1 MSLRTPA
8 IKKILLILGL
18 FVLTLL
24 YFHDVLTGKILLV
37 ERDLST
43 FFYPF
48 RFIWIETVSQGHFPF
63 WNPYIKC
70 GVPLFAS
77 IQPGV
82 LYPFSLS
89 YLFLPLDLAF
99 NWTIIFHFFLAAA
112 FTYMLMRELG
122 ASLQGALAAT
132 LAFVFSGYLISVHN
146 VLNTLISVSWYPLV
160 IFCGCRVI
168 RTGLFRWAAA
178 AGVSLCCMF
187 LGGGIEI
194 VLLTLASLLF
204 LFLYPKI
211 LPLKEP
217 EDIPNQQRRLLYLG
231 LILLIF
237 LGLSMVQ
244 FLPFLELYKQSH
256 RYGGVT
262 LKEATLWSLAPKDL
276 IYFLLPS
283 IYGPTAIQDQY
294 WKLQNYL
301 KSIYV
306 GPVVLYLAGIYF
318 FRHGKR
324 VLALLAAMALTL
336 LFALG
341 AYTPLYPF
349 FHKYFPLF
357 STLRYP
363 VKFLFLFVF
372 YLSVAAGLGLDV
384 LRKRFRK
391 IHHPPYWCQGLLVAL
406 VLIMATLFW
415 FARLYPEQIYVL
427 TQQWD
432 LTFLEPA
439 FLPLVLHNFNRMLVV
454 AVLLLLVIFFGLRHK
469 LVRLGSPLLLMLLAL
484 DLFLGN
490 RGYALKLDA
499 ARFHAENDIVRTLSA
514 DPDLFRFHVLPEVKE
529 FQVSPKSYAVEH
541 QILKEILAM
550 DLMMEHHLFDIDGYN
565 IPMQTRYE
573 NLRSLIFSKPLASIR
588 PLLDLLN
595 VKYVLTNK
603 PLELEGLSWLLDGV
617 GTSKLYENHHS
628 LPRAFLVKQFQVINS
643 DQEFADAFREL
654 TFDPRTTILLDEEPT
669 RFLEL
674 KKTPIISKL
683 KSTVR
688 VITYENNR
696 VVLDVTT
703 PAAALLFMSEAYYPG
718 WQAYVDGR
726 LEKILRA
733 NYVFRAIPLGP
744 GSHKVEVVMA
754 PLSFKIGLAVSG
766 LTIVLLFTGWVFLI
780 IRKRR
785 AWSISSRSQNS
796 ESRIQEKTNQ
806 D

>member
-1 MSLRTPA
+1 MSLRDPA
-8 IKKILLILGL
+8 IKKILVILGL

-24 YFHDVLTGKILLV
+24 YFHDVLTGKVLLV
-37 ERDLST
+37 ERDLTT

-48 RFIWIETVSQGHFPF
+48 RSIWVETVRQGYFPF

-82 LYPFSLS
+82 LYPFSLP

-99 NWTIIFHFFLAAA
+99 NWTIILHFFLAAV

-122 ASLQGALAAT
+122 ASIQGALT
-132 LAFVFSGYLISVHN
+132 TVFAFLFSGYLISVHD

-160 IFCGCRVI
+160 ILCGCRMV
-168 RTGLFRWAAA
+168 RTGLIRWAAA

-194 VLLTLASLLF
+194 VLLTFASLL
-204 LFLYPKI
+204 LLCLYPKI
-211 LPLKEP
+211 LPLKEA
-217 EDIPNQQRRLLYLG
+217 EDIPNLQRRLVYLG
-231 LILLIF
+231 LVLLIF
-237 LGLSMVQ
+237 FGLSMVQ
-244 FLPFLELYKQSH
+244 ILPFLELYKQSY

-283 IYGPTAIQDQY
+283 LYGPTAYPAQY
-294 WKLQNYL
+294 WKFQNYL
-301 KSIYV
+301 KTIYV
-306 GPVVLYLAGIYF
+306 GPVVLCLAGFYF
-318 FRHGKR
+318 VRQGKKG
-324 VLALLAAMALTL
+324 LALLAAMALTL

-341 AYTPLYPF
+341 GYTPLYPF

-372 YLSVAAGLGLDV
+372 YLCVAAGLGLDV
-384 LRKRFRK
+384 LRNRFSK
-391 IHHPPYWCQGLLVAL
+391 IRHPPYWCQGLLVAV

-415 FARLYPEQIYVL
+415 FARLYPEQIKAL
-427 TQQWD
+427 AQQWG
-432 LTFLEPA
+432 LTFLKPA

-454 AVLLLLVIFFGLRHK
+454 TVLALLVIFFGLRHR
-469 LVRLGSPLLLMLLAL
+469 LARLGGPLLVILLAL
-484 DLFLGN
+484 DLFLGS

-499 ARFHAENDIVRTLSA
+499 ANFHAENSLISTLRA
-514 DPDLFRFHVLPEVKE
+514 DSDLIRFHVLPEVKE
-529 FQVSPKSYAVEH
+529 LQVSPKSYAEDH
-541 QILKEILAM
+541 QMRKKILAM
-550 DLMMEHHLFDIDGYN
+550 NLTMEHHLFDINGYN
-565 IPMQTRYE
+565 IPMQPRYE

-595 VKYVLTNK
+595 VKYVLTDK
-603 PLELEGLSWLLDGV
+603 PVELEGLSWVLDGL
-617 GTSKLYENHHS
+617 GTSKLYENHRS
-628 LPRAFLVKQFQVINS
+628 LPRAFLVEQFQVIKS
-643 DQEFADAFREL
+643 DQEFANAFREL
-654 TFDPRTTILLDEEPT
+654 TFDPRTTILLDGAPT

-674 KKTPIISKL
+674 KKTPTIPTL

-696 VVLDVTT
+696 MVLEVTT

-718 WQAYVDGR
+718 WQAYVDGG
-726 LEKILRA
+726 LEEILRA
-733 NYVFRAIPLGP
+733 NYAFRAIPVGP
-744 GSHKVEVVMA
+744 GTHRVEVVIE
-754 PLSFKIGLAVSG
+754 PLSFKIGLAVSL
-766 LTIVLLFTGWVFLI
+766 LTIVVLLAGWVFSTI
-780 IRKRR
+780 KKR
-785 AWSISSRSQNS
+785 SGSQTVEIAKS
-796 ESRIQEKTNQ
+796 
-806 D
+806 

>member
-1 MSLRTPA
+1 M
-8 IKKILLILGL
+8 ILGL

-24 YFHDVLTGKILLV
+24 YFHDVLTGKVLLV
-37 ERDLST
+37 ERDLAT

-48 RFIWIETVSQGHFPF
+48 RFIWVETVRQGHFPF

-82 LYPFSLS
+82 LYPFSLL

-99 NWTIIFHFFLAAA
+99 NWTIIFHFFLAAV

-122 ASLQGALAAT
+122 ASTQGALAT
-132 LAFVFSGYLISVHN
+132 AFAFLFSGYLISVHN
-146 VLNTLISVSWYPLV
+146 VLNTLISASWYPLV
-160 IFCGCRVI
+160 ILCGCRMV
-168 RTGLFRWAAA
+168 RTGLIRWAIA

-204 LFLYPKI
+204 LCLYPKI

-217 EDIPNQQRRLLYLG
+217 EDIPNLQRRLVSLG
-231 LILLIF
+231 LVLLIF
-237 LGLSMVQ
+237 FGLAMVQ
-244 FLPFLELYKQSH
+244 ILPFLELYKQSH

-283 IYGPTAIQDQY
+283 LYGPTANTDQY
-294 WKLQNYL
+294 WKFQNYL
-301 KSIYV
+301 KTIYV
-306 GPVVLYLAGIYF
+306 GPVVLCLAGIYF
-318 FRHGKR
+318 FREGKR
-324 VLALLAAMALTL
+324 GLALLAAMALIL

-341 AYTPLYPF
+341 GYTPLYPF

-372 YLSVAAGLGLDV
+372 YLCVAAGLGLDV
-384 LRKRFRK
+384 LRNRFSK
-391 IHHPPYWCQGLLVAL
+391 IRHPPYWCQGLLVAV
-406 VLIMATLFW
+406 VLIMATLYW
-415 FARLYPEQIYVL
+415 FARLLPEQIYAL

-432 LTFLEPA
+432 LTFLKPA

-454 AVLLLLVIFFGLRHK
+454 TVLLLLVIFFGLRHR
-469 LVRLGSPLLLMLLAL
+469 LVRLGSPLLIMLLAL

-490 RGYALKLDA
+490 RGYALKLDPA
-499 ARFHAENDIVRTLSA
+499 TFHGENSLISNLRA

-529 FQVSPKSYAVEH
+529 LQVSPKSYAEDY
-541 QILKEILAM
+541 QMRKEILDV
-550 DLMMEHHLFDIDGYN
+550 DLLMEHHLFDIHGYN
-565 IPMQTRYE
+565 VPVQPRYE

-595 VKYVLTNK
+595 VKYVLTDK
-603 PLELEGLSWLLDGV
+603 PVELEGLSWLLDGL

-628 LPRAFLVKQFQVINS
+628 LPRAFLVEQFQVIKS
-643 DQEFADAFREL
+643 DQEFANAFREL

-674 KKTPIISKL
+674 KKEPAVPNLESA
-683 KSTVR
+683 VR
-688 VITYENNR
+688 MLTYENNR
-696 VVLDVTT
+696 MVLEVTT
-703 PAAALLFMSEAYYPG
+703 SAAALLFMSEAYYPG

-726 LEKILRA
+726 LEEILRA
-733 NYVFRAIPLGP
+733 NYAFRAIPVGP
-744 GSHKVEVVMA
+744 GKHRVVVVLE
-754 PLSFKIGLAVSG
+754 PLSFKIGLAVSV
-766 LTIVLLFTGWVFLI
+766 LTMVLLLTGWAFAI
-780 IRKRR
+780 IRK
-785 AWSISSRSQNS
+785 
-796 ESRIQEKTNQ
+796 
-806 D
+806 

>member
-24 YFHDVLTGKILLV
+24 YFHDVLTGKVLLV
-37 ERDLST
+37 ERDLAT
-43 FFYPF
+43 FFYPY
-48 RFIWIETVSQGHFPF
+48 RFIWVETVRQGHFPF

-82 LYPFSLS
+82 LYPFSLL

-99 NWTIIFHFFLAAA
+99 NWTIIFHFFLAGV
-112 FTYMLMRELG
+112 FTYCLMRELG
-122 ASLQGALAAT
+122 ASLQGALAAA

-146 VLNTLISVSWYPLV
+146 VLNTLLSVSWYPLV
-160 IFCGCRVI
+160 MLCGCRMI
-168 RTGLFRWAAA
+168 RTGLFRWIIAS
-178 AGVSLCCMF
+178 GVSLCCMF

-204 LFLYPKI
+204 LCLYPKI
-211 LPLKEP
+211 LPLDEP
-217 EDIPNQQRRLLYLG
+217 EKFPNLQRRLVYLG
-231 LILLIF
+231 LVFLIF
-237 LGLSMVQ
+237 FGLSMVQ
-244 FLPFLELYKQSH
+244 ILPFLELYKQSH

-283 IYGPTAIQDQY
+283 LYGPTANPDQY

-301 KSIYV
+301 KTIYV
-306 GPVVLYLAGIYF
+306 GPVVLCLGGIYF
-318 FRHGKR
+318 FRQGKR
-324 VLALLAAMALTL
+324 GLALLAAMALTL

-341 AYTPLYPF
+341 SYTPLYPF
-349 FHKYFPLF
+349 FYKYFPLF

-372 YLSVAAGLGLDV
+372 YLCVAAGLGLDV
-384 LRKRFRK
+384 LRNRFSKMR
-391 IHHPPYWCQGLLVAL
+391 HPPYWCQGLLVAA
-406 VLIMATLFW
+406 VLIMATIYW
-415 FARLYPEQIYVL
+415 FARFHPEQIFVL
-427 TQQWD
+427 TQKWD
-432 LTFLEPA
+432 LNFLNSS
-439 FLPLVLHNFNRMLVV
+439 FFPLVLHNFNRMLVV
-454 AVLLLLVIFFGLRHK
+454 TVLLLFVFFFGLRHK

-499 ARFHAENDIVRTLSA
+499 ASFHAENNIIRTLKA
-514 DPDLFRFHVLPEVKE
+514 DPDLFRFYVLPEVKE
-529 FQVSPKSYAVEH
+529 LQLPPKSYAEDY
-541 QILKEILAM
+541 QMRKEILDV
-550 DLMMEHHLFDIDGYN
+550 DLMMEYHLFDIYGYN
-565 IPMQTRYE
+565 IPVQRRYE
-573 NLRSLIFSKPLASIR
+573 NLRSLVFSKPLTSIR

-595 VKYVLTNK
+595 VKYVLTDK
-603 PLELEGLSWLLDGV
+603 PVELEGLSWLLDGPA
-617 GTSKLYENHHS
+617 TSRLYENKYY
-628 LPRAFLVKQFQVINS
+628 LPRAFLVEQFQVIKT
-643 DQEFADAFREL
+643 DQEFANAFREL
-654 TFDPRTTILLDEEPT
+654 TFDPRTTILLEEEPT

-674 KKTPIISKL
+674 KKAPIIPKL
-683 KSTVR
+683 KSTVS

-696 VVLDVTT
+696 IALGVTT

-718 WQAYVDGR
+718 WKAYVDGR
-726 LEKILRA
+726 PEEILRA
-733 NYVFRAIPLGP
+733 NYTFRAIPLGP
-744 GSHKVEVVMA
+744 GTHRVEMVME
-754 PLSFKIGLAVSG
+754 PLSFKIGLTVTVVTMA
-766 LTIVLLFTGWVFLI
+766 LLFAGWVFEI

-785 AWSISSRSQNS
+785 AWSISLRSQNS
-796 ESRIQEKTNQ
+796 ESSIQEKTNQ